1 MILVAGATGG
11 LGGEIVR
18 RLRERGEPVRG
29 LVRSTSSP
37 EIVEHLKQLGVE
49 TVVGDLKHRAS
60 LDAAC
65 RGVKTVIS
73 TVTTI
78 RTSQPGDSFQAT
90 DAAGNKSLIDAAT
103 KAGADHF
110 IFVSFDAEHFPS
122 TPLTDAKRDVEQ
134 HLRSG
139 AIDYT
144 ILQPPQ
150 FMDVWLGPMLFGD
163 LMSGEVKVYGAGNGK
178 VGYIS
183 VGDVAEVAVN
193 AVFSRDARNKTIKFT
208 GPELISQ
215 REVVEEFETAVGRP
229 LIVTEV
235 PEQVLETQFKSAQ
248 NPFEKTFA
256 GLMLGLA
263 QLNEKEVRSDRL
275 MPEQMLTVHEFA
287 RRRATGGGGGSTH
300 A

>member
-1 MILVAGATGG
+1 MILVAGSTGG
-11 LGGEIVR
+11 LGFEISR
-18 RLRERGEPVRG
+18 RLRDRGEPVRG

-37 EIVEHLKQLGVE
+37 ENVNRLKQLGVE
-49 TVVGDLKHRAS
+49 VVVGDLKHRAS

-78 RTSQPGDSFQAT
+78 RTTQPGDSFQAT
-90 DAAGNKSLIDAAT
+90 DSAGNKSLIDAAN

-110 IFVSFDAEHFPS
+110 IFVSFDADQFPP
-122 TPLTDAKRDVEQ
+122 TPLTEAKRDVEAY
-134 HLRSG
+134 LRSG
-139 AIDYT
+139 VIDYT

-163 LMSGEVKVYGAGNGK
+163 PLAGEVKIYGAGTGK
-178 VGYIS
+178 IAYIS
-183 VGDVAEVAVN
+183 MDDVAEVAVN
-193 AVFSRDARNKTIKFT
+193 AVFSPAARNKTIKFT
-208 GPELISQ
+208 GPELLSQ
-215 REVVEEFETAVGRP
+215 REVVHEFESAVGKP

-235 PEQVLETQFKSAQ
+235 PEQVLEIQWKSAQ

-263 QLNEKEVRSDRL
+263 QLNEKEVRSDQL
-275 MPEQMLTVHEFA
+275 VPEQMLTVHEFA
-287 RRRATGGGGGSTH
+287 QRRATRS
-300 A
+300 

>member
-1 MILVAGATGG
+1 MMMILVAGSTGG

-37 EIVEHLKQLGVE
+37 EIVERLKQQGVE
-49 TVVGDLKHRAS
+49 VVIGDLKHRAS

-78 RTSQPGDSFQAT
+78 RTTQAGDSFQAT

-103 KAGADHF
+103 KAGAEHF
-110 IFVSFDAEHFPS
+110 IFVSFDAEQFPS
-122 TPLTDAKRDVEQ
+122 TPLTDAKKDVEE

-139 AIDYT
+139 RIDYT

-163 LMSGEVKVYGAGNGK
+163 PHAGQVKVYGAGMGK
-178 VGYIS
+178 VAYIS
-183 VGDVAEVAVN
+183 MGDVAEVAVN
-193 AVFSRDARNKTIKFT
+193 AVFSPSARNKTIKFT
-208 GPELISQ
+208 GPELLSQ
-215 REVVEEFETAVGRP
+215 REVVEQFETAVGKP

-235 PEQVLETQFKSAQ
+235 PEQVLEVQWKSAQ

-263 QLNEKEVRSDRL
+263 QLNEKEVRSDQL
-275 MPEQMLTVHEFA
+275 VPQQMLTVHEFA
-287 RRRATGGGGGSTH
+287 QRRAGGGSTQ